1 MMEAAH
7 FRSESPVFV
16 RYDSVGSTNSVL
28 ASLGSATHGTVVIAV
43 EQTAGRGQ
51 RGNTWEAEPGMNIT
65 MSIRLEPQGISP
77 HDQFIIS
84 EVVALGVAN
93 ILDMLA
99 PDARISVKWP
109 NDIYAGDRK
118 IAGILIENTIAG
130 RSIIASIAGIGVN
143 VNQERFLSDA
153 PNPVSL
159 FQLTGIRQDIKSV
172 AGLIASEI
180 MSLLAT
186 YGRPDRFEELH
197 RMYLDRLWHR
207 TGEHDYIDTA
217 TGSRFTA
224 RIADVALTGHLTL
237 LISPDS
243 TPVTYAFKEVQA
255 LIPPTSKL

>member
-1 MMEAAH
+1 MMEAAR

-16 RYDSVGSTNSVL
+16 RFDSVGSTNSVL
-28 ASLGSATHGTVVIAV
+28 SSLESATHGTVVIAT

-51 RGNTWEAEPGMNIT
+51 RGNSWEAAPGMNIT
-65 MSIRLEPQGISP
+65 MSIRLEPQAISP
-77 HDQFIIS
+77 RDQFVIS

-130 RSIIASIAGIGVN
+130 SRIVASVAGIGVN
-143 VNQERFLSDA
+143 INQERFVSDA

-159 FQLTGIRQDIKSV
+159 FQLTGLRQDIQTV
-172 AGLIASEI
+172 ARLIASEI
-180 MSLLAT
+180 MSLFAT
-186 YGRPDRFEELH
+186 YATPDRFEELH
-197 RMYLDRLWHR
+197 RLYLDRLWHR
-207 TGEHDYIDTA
+207 TGLHDYIDTS
-217 TGSRFTA
+217 TGRRFTA

-237 LISPDS
+237 LVSPDS
-243 TPVTYAFKEVQA
+243 IPVTYAFKEVQA
-255 LIPPTSKL
+255 IIPPTAQL